1 MNRCGYCSGLSV
13 PKGGFCYGN
22 WARLIA
28 MDEVHETREIRRA
41 TDRSGRRIVNQYT
54 FLRKLGE
61 GAYGKVKLAECNHRH
76 YAIKII
82 NKDRLRRQREFVV
95 NPKGGMGVRN
105 ALQDILREIAIMKK
119 LQHENVVRLHEVID
133 DEEREKLYLGMCYAV
148 LDFCGKGA
156 ILDWDSNEKRF
167 VCPFDSSS
175 SREAAVDELSLRV
188 HFRQMLSGLQYC
200 KSHPVHSNHII
211 HRDIKP
217 QNVLVTE
224 DGVVKIADFGQA
236 IIFDADDTQQ
246 KTAGTLHFF
255 PPESCGPEKTRF
267 SGKAADIWALGLTL
281 YALVYRKLPF
291 AAGESFA
298 EIIEAINAFELT
310 FPAVPP
316 ITSML
321 KSVLCRMLD
330 KNPTTRVKTAE
341 LMADPWVNCESPL
354 LRPRSK
360 MPPEVSPADLND
372 AVISIGDVIFIV
384 LSTQKPLHRRREK

>member
-1 MNRCGYCSGLSV
+1 
-13 PKGGFCYGN
+13 
-22 WARLIA
+22 

-61 GAYGKVKLAECNHRH
+61 GAYGKVKLAECNRRQ

-82 NKDRLRRQREFVV
+82 NKDRLRRQREFIV
-95 NPKGGMGVRN
+95 NPRGGMGVKN
-105 ALQDILREIAIMKK
+105 ALQDALREIAIMKK
-119 LQHENVVRLHEVID
+119 LQHDNVVRLYEVIN
-133 DEEREKLYLGMCYAV
+133 DEEREKLYLGTCYSV
-148 LDFCGKGA
+148 LDFCGKGP

-167 VCPFDSSS
+167 ICPYESNPNWS
-175 SREAAVDELSLRV
+175 ETVDEPSLRV
-188 HFRQMLSGLQYC
+188 QFRQMISGLQYR
-200 KSHPVHSNHII
+200 KPYAVHSNHII

-217 QNVLVTE
+217 QNVLITE

-246 KTAGTLHFF
+246 RTAGTLHFF
-255 PPESCGPEKTRF
+255 PPESCGAVKAKF

-281 YALVYRKLPF
+281 YAMVYRKLPF
-291 AAGESFA
+291 VAGESFA
-298 EIIEAINAFELT
+298 EIIEAINGFELM
-310 FPAVPP
+310 FPPVPT
-316 ITSML
+316 ITDML
-321 KSVLCRMLD
+321 RSVLSRMLD
-330 KNPTTRVKTAE
+330 KNPNTRVKTVE

-360 MPPEVSPADLND
+360 IPQEVSSAELND